1 MSRFIV
7 QWERLLADNFS
18 KSFITLQFT
27 EQLWRYKSST
37 KRLENREHILDT
49 QRWKLEEDGTLENKK
64 GQDWPDSSS
73 SWVFDPPNANPMK
86 IQNKAITTEFFGA
99 TITASGTQVQTEV
112 DSNSAL
118 HWIKGDEDADGYF
131 TLTLST
137 KSHLYLTYTDSTP
150 TDILTMEGQKWAN
163 LYGTYEW
170 NIEDLGE
177 EGFIHAD
184 FDGE

>member
-1 MSRFIV
+1 MSRFRTPKFSR
-7 QWERLLADNFS
+7 EDPLFADNFP
-18 KSFITLQFT
+18 KLLITLQFT

-37 KRLENREHILDT
+37 KRLENRQHILDT
-49 QRWKLEEDGTLENKK
+49 QRWKLEDDEKLKNKK
-64 GQDWPDSSS
+64 GQGWPDS
-73 SWVFDPPNANPMK
+73 WDFVIEANGIK
-86 IQNKAITTEFFGA
+86 IRNKAMSTEFFGS
-99 TITASGTQVQTEV
+99 TITASGLQVLTNV

-118 HWIKGDEDADGYF
+118 LWIKGDEDADGYF

-137 KSHLYLTYTDSTP
+137 KTHLHLTYTDSTP
-150 TDILTMEGQKWAN
+150 HNILTMEGQKWAN
-163 LYGTYEW
+163 PYGTYEW

>member
-1 MSRFIV
+1 M
-7 QWERLLADNFS
+7 
-18 KSFITLQFT
+18 K
-27 EQLWRYKSST
+27 
-37 KRLENREHILDT
+37 
-49 QRWKLEEDGTLENKK
+49 NKK
-64 GQDWPDSSS
+64 GQDWPDSSD

-86 IQNKAITTEFFGA
+86 IQNKAFTTEFFGA
-99 TITASGTQVQTEV
+99 TITASGTQVQTDV

-137 KSHLYLTYTDSTP
+137 KSHLHLTYTETTP
-150 TDILTMEGQKWAN
+150 HNILTMEGQKWAN
-163 LYGTYEW
+163 PYGTYEW

-184 FDGE
+184 FDGEWVCFKDKKSFKTQQILKTIKYWILSQIWYYPPNH